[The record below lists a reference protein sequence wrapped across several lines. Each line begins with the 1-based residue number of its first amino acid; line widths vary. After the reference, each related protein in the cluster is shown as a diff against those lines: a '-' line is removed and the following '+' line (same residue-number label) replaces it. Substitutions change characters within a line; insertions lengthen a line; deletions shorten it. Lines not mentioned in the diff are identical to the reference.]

1 MMSEQEKQYIVKQ
14 RTLGK
19 SFVQIGRELGRGE
32 SSVRYAFRHI
42 MDKEPKADEIIPAVV
57 LGAGTPTTPKCKYC
71 GRNFE
76 KSAQGGKQL
85 FCSARCRNAWGNE
98 QKRRVPYGRVC
109 EQCGREFTAFGNP
122 HKRFCSRK
130 CFADSQKAVQ
140 ADTCVEV
147 RG

>member
-14 RTLGK
+14 RAMGK

-32 SSVRYAFRHI
+32 SSVRYVFNHI
-42 MDKEPKADEIIPAVV
+42 MDEETKADEVIPTAF
-57 LGAGTPTTPKCKYC
+57 LGTGTSGTPKCRYC
-71 GRNFE
+71 GREFMRP
-76 KSAQGGKQL
+76 AMGGKQL

-98 QKRRVPYGRVC
+98 QKRRTPYSRVC

-130 CFADSQKAVQ
+130 CFADSRKAVQ
-140 ADTCVEV
+140 VMEV